1 MALGGILEPDLIK
14 LKLDAKIK
22 LLKLDAKILIII
34 DFVYYCSTL
43 SLICLIKKNHIDS
56 ELTF

>member
-43 SLICLIKKNHIDS
+43 SLICLIKKNTLIPS
-56 ELTF
+56 